1 MSAARR
7 RPGPLHKCTCLRDS
21 HTCTIRYLSRLTTY
35 RSAAIPAGRGL
46 GRPDLPGTK
55 RQAAIQNLAATVGL
69 EPTSIRLTGGR
80 SAIELHSKYVGG
92 RRKRAQPGL
101 KAAAFPLKD
110 SAPTSTQS
118 TLLKSCSGHK
128 KTPVGS
134 NQPGFLSWSF
144 PGRFD
149 VRAFQKPFK
158 EGLSHRFHAVKRHMH
173 GYRAQTYV
181 TVVAIAGECL
191 PARASGA

>member
-1 MSAARR
+1 
-7 RPGPLHKCTCLRDS
+7 
-21 HTCTIRYLSRLTTY
+21 
-35 RSAAIPAGRGL
+35 
-46 GRPDLPGTK
+46 
-55 RQAAIQNLAATVGL
+55 
-69 EPTSIRLTGGR
+69 
-80 SAIELHSKYVGG
+80 
-92 RRKRAQPGL
+92 
-101 KAAAFPLKD
+101 
-110 SAPTSTQS
+110 
-118 TLLKSCSGHK
+118 LLKSCSGHK

>member
-7 RPGPLHKCTCLRDS
+7 RPEPLHKCTCLRDS

-55 RQAAIQNLAATVGL
+55 RQAAI
-69 EPTSIRLTGGR
+69 S
-80 SAIELHSKYVGG
+80 YVWG
-92 RRKRAQPGL
+92 RRERAQPGL
-101 KAAAFPLKD
+101 NAAAFPLKV

-118 TLLKSCSGHK
+118 TLLKSKSGHK

-149 VRAFQKPFK
+149 VRAFQKPFV
-158 EGLSHRFHAVKRHMH
+158 EGLSHRFPTIRGEHINTVKRHMR
-173 GYRAQTYV
+173 GYAAQAYS
-181 TVVAIAGECL
+181 TVFAMADIRL
-191 PARASGA
+191 PTAANGVC